1 MLYYMEHKGVLGF
14 FLCLFFF
21 KQCPLYLLAISLFL
35 KEGRKIEKQHI
46 STQTALLPKCFS
58 SNL

>member
-14 FLCLFFF
+14 FLFF

-35 KEGRKIEKQHI
+35 EEGRKIEKQHI

>member
-14 FLCLFFF
+14 FLFF